1 MAKRGT
7 ILSLEMSEK
16 SYQTWYDT
24 LNEFFTSKGVPTDKI
39 SEKITSI
46 LEEAQRGWPHA
57 PRDIETRIKIKSG
70 YKWKS
75 HNNLASNPDY
85 IPNVIRKQEKLEN
98 TIRDMYQWE
107 NNVNAAELAWWK
119 ERESQYEKEFE
130 FNQSSD
136 KPLLY
141 QLLVEELTQR
151 RLGALML
158 KSPKEADA
166 YSKLMTESLKRLQDT
181 QTKLG
186 ITREQRADAID
197 NRTGDVSSLSID
209 LDEKIRRAKLK
220 IDEWAKDS
228 AKNKFK
234 RDQSDPINPLPPI
247 SKIEA
252 LLGID
257 SEGNIG
263 AKLDT
268 EDMAN
273 IVEEAANIHDEMLE
287 TEEIEEPK
295 PTIREH
301 SAEYYSETHES

>member
-1 MAKRGT
+1 
-7 ILSLEMSEK
+7 
-16 SYQTWYDT
+16 
-24 LNEFFTSKGVPTDKI
+24 
-39 SEKITSI
+39 
-46 LEEAQRGWPHA
+46 
-57 PRDIETRIKIKSG
+57 
-70 YKWKS
+70 
-75 HNNLASNPDY
+75 
-85 IPNVIRKQEKLEN
+85 
-98 TIRDMYQWE
+98 MYQWE
-107 NNVNAAELAWWK
+107 NNVNSFELSWWR
-119 ERESQYEKEFE
+119 ERESHYETEFE

-158 KSPKEADA
+158 KSPKEADS

-220 IDEWAKDS
+220 IDEWAKDT
-228 AKNKFK
+228 AKRRFQ
-234 RDQSDPINPLPPI
+234 RDQGDPINPLPPI

-257 SEGNIG
+257 AEGNIG

-273 IVEEAANIHDEMLE
+273 IAEEATHIHDEMLE
-287 TEEIEEPK
+287 TEEVEDPK

-301 SAEYYSETHES
+301 DEDSGPLDAS